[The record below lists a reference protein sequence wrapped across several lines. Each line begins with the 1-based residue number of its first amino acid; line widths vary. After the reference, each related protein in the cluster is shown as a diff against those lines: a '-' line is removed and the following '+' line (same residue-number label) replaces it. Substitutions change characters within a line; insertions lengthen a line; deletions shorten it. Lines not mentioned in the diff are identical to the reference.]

1 MMNYIP
7 CINSFVT
14 KRLRNLRKW
23 YTKNFPIYE
32 MIFLYQY
39 CQLWRRTLSWAAGN
53 IEVERLF
60 TAPEVQSLLK
70 KLTDVVPEKL
80 FSHRQISAL
89 QRPVVK
95 LMTENQLNQ
104 AYNFFDEK
112 SRKLLSMPPMLTPA
126 SEAVAVLAKD
136 ADISCHDTSKFV
148 FIDIE
153 SGLKER
159 ERTVAVREP
168 NGELRTA
175 SKSEKDRM
183 IRAYY
188 PKKYRCVK
196 LPKVFQTPYIEEAL
210 SRNQH
215 LFVLEW
221 ACVQF
226 EPDDPNFVRVC
237 KVVYDDLNSRELWW
251 DLQSTRFY
259 GPMVFYLCLNK
270 IIDSLL
276 MKLLRENRLEAAC
289 DLVSL
294 YNLVHA
300 NGVADVQEK
309 HIGKELLWIM
319 RRRNLAHFQS
329 INRARKG
336 ELYVKS
342 PSRALSWLPIKVME
356 VCKTLIFLRI
366 SAALLCPIMDCD
378 EVYNYWEPV
387 HMLVYGS
394 GMQTWEY
401 SPQYAIR
408 SYAFLLFFSIPAK
421 LMSNAFSSKLFLF
434 TLMRVW
440 ISAFTIASDIL
451 FAMVICKRLSSAVG
465 FYYLIFQSIG
475 CGSFLSGAAL
485 LPSSLAMAFTSCAYA
500 AWLSDRDEVAVWC
513 IAASALLC
521 WPFAA
526 LLGLPIALHM
536 IFCGQWRKLF
546 IHTLA
551 SGSFICAFMIPVD
564 SYFFGRLVIAPLNII
579 LYNVFGTGGP
589 NLYGTEPLSFYVKN
603 LWLNWNVVFLMSV
616 FSTPGL
622 LLLRYRRLN
631 DCVDIRKVW
640 PLYTGWTLWILVFF
654 TQPHKEERFLFPVY
668 PLLCATAA
676 IGMETYHRLLKQL
689 FGGNFCSFFQFI
701 FTALFFLLSVSRII
715 NLTVNFDGP
724 SEVYKR
730 IPHDFVPRK
739 LCVGKEWYR
748 FPSSFYLPDNVQL
761 HFLKSEFSGQ
771 LPKPFVSEPL
781 PARTRLIPTD
791 MHDDN
796 REELSRYVQL
806 NDCDFLVDLSTNR
819 STRFE
824 PDYMADRNVWKM
836 IYSKPFLL
844 LDRCSRWLRSY
855 YVPILQK
862 KHCSYGNYAV
872 LSKIR

>member
-1 MMNYIP
+1 
-7 CINSFVT
+7 
-14 KRLRNLRKW
+14 
-23 YTKNFPIYE
+23 
-32 MIFLYQY
+32 MIFLHQY

-80 FSHRQISAL
+80 FSQRQISAL
-89 QRPVVK
+89 KRPVVK
-95 LMTENQLNQ
+95 LMTENQLNL
-104 AYNFFDEK
+104 AYSFFDEK

-126 SEAVAVLAKD
+126 SETVAVLAKD

-153 SGLKER
+153 FGLKER

-175 SKSEKDRM
+175 SKSEKDRI

-188 PKKYRCVK
+188 PKKYRSVK
-196 LPKVFQTPYIEEAL
+196 LPKVFQTPYLEEAL

-215 LFVLEW
+215 LFVLKW

-276 MKLLRENRLEAAC
+276 MKFLREKRLEAAC

-294 YNLVHA
+294 YYLVHA
-300 NGVADVQEK
+300 NERAAVQEK
-309 HIGKELLWIM
+309 DIGKELLWNYAEKDSLV
-319 RRRNLAHFQS
+319 RTKLEDLLRLVTND
-329 INRARKG
+329 
-336 ELYVKS
+336 EKS
-342 PSRALSWLPIKVME
+342 AI
-356 VCKTLIFLRI
+356 
-366 SAALLCPIMDCD
+366 LCPIMDCD

-408 SYAFLLFFSIPAK
+408 SYAFLLFFSLPAK
-421 LMSNAFSSKLFLF
+421 LISSVFSSKLFLF

-440 ISAFTIASDIL
+440 ISAFTIACDVL
-451 FAMVICKRLSSAVG
+451 FAVVICKRLSSAVG

-500 AWLSDRDEVAVWC
+500 AWLSDRNTVAVWS

-536 IFCGQWRKLF
+536 MSCGQWRKLF
-546 IHTLA
+546 IHTIA
-551 SGSFICAFMIPVD
+551 SGCFICAFMIPVD

-579 LYNVFGTGGP
+579 LYNVFGTDGP
-589 NLYGTEPLSFYVKN
+589 NRYGTEPLSFYVKN

-622 LLLRYRRLN
+622 LFLGNRRPN
-631 DCVDIRKVW
+631 DHVDIRKVW
-640 PLYTGWTLWILVFF
+640 PLYMGWTLWILVFF
-654 TQPHKEERFLFPVY
+654 TQPHKEERFLFPMY

-676 IGMETYHRLLKQL
+676 IGMEMYHRILKQL
-689 FGGNFCSFFQFI
+689 FGGKFRSFFQFI
-701 FTALFFLLSVSRII
+701 FIALFFLLSISRIV

-730 IPHDFVPRK
+730 VPDDFVPRN
-739 LCVGKEWYR
+739 L
-748 FPSSFYLPDNVQL
+748 SFYLPANVQL

-771 LPKPFVSEPL
+771 LPKPFVLEPL
-781 PARTRLIPTD
+781 PARTRLLPTD

-806 NDCDFLVDLSTNR
+806 NECDFLVDLSTNR
-819 STRFE
+819 STRLE
-824 PDYMADRNVWKM
+824 PDYMADRNAWKI

-844 LDRCSRWLRSY
+844 LDRCNRWLRSY

-862 KHCSYGNYAV
+862 KYCSYGNYAI
-872 LSKIR
+872 LSKIH

>member
-1 MMNYIP
+1 
-7 CINSFVT
+7 
-14 KRLRNLRKW
+14 
-23 YTKNFPIYE
+23 
-32 MIFLYQY
+32 MIFLHQY

-80 FSHRQISAL
+80 FSQRQISAL
-89 QRPVVK
+89 KRPVMK
-95 LMTENQLNQ
+95 LMTENQLNR
-104 AYNFFDEK
+104 AYSFFDEK

-153 SGLKER
+153 FGLKER

-175 SKSEKDRM
+175 SKSEKDRI

-188 PKKYRCVK
+188 PKKYRSVK
-196 LPKVFQTPYIEEAL
+196 LPKVFQTPYLEEAL

-276 MKLLRENRLEAAC
+276 MKFLREKRLEAAC

-294 YNLVHA
+294 YYLVHA
-300 NGVADVQEK
+300 NERAAVQEK
-309 HIGKELLWIM
+309 DIGKELLWNYAEKDSLVRTKLEDLLRLVTNDEKYM

-329 INRARKG
+329 ITRVYKG
-336 ELYVKS
+336 ESYVKLS
-342 PSRALSWLPIKVME
+342 SRALSSLPIKVME
-356 VCKTLIFLRI
+356 VCKALIFLRI

-408 SYAFLLFFSIPAK
+408 SYAFLLFFSLPAK
-421 LMSNAFSSKLFLF
+421 LISSVFSSKLFLF

-440 ISAFTIASDIL
+440 ISAFTIACDVL
-451 FAMVICKRLSSAVG
+451 FAVVICKRLSSAVG

-500 AWLSDRDEVAVWC
+500 ACLSDRNTVAVWS

-536 IFCGQWRKLF
+536 MSCGQWRKLF
-546 IHTLA
+546 IHTIA
-551 SGSFICAFMIPVD
+551 SGCFICAFMIPVD

-579 LYNVFGTGGP
+579 LYNVFGTDGP
-589 NLYGTEPLSFYVKN
+589 NRYGTEPLSFYVKN

-622 LLLRYRRLN
+622 LFLGNRRPN
-631 DCVDIRKVW
+631 DHVDIRKVW
-640 PLYTGWTLWILVFF
+640 PLYMGWTLWILVFF
-654 TQPHKEERFLFPVY
+654 TQPHKEERFLFPMY

-676 IGMETYHRLLKQL
+676 IGMEMYHRILKQL
-689 FGGNFCSFFQFI
+689 FGGKFRSFFQFI
-701 FTALFFLLSVSRII
+701 FIALFFLLSISRIV

-730 IPHDFVPRK
+730 IPDDFVPRN

-748 FPSSFYLPDNVQL
+748 FPSSFYLPANVQL

-771 LPKPFVSEPL
+771 LPKPFVLEPL
-781 PARTRLIPTD
+781 PARTRLLPTD

-806 NDCDFLVDLSTNR
+806 NECDFLVDLSTNR
-819 STRFE
+819 STRLE
-824 PDYMADRNVWKM
+824 PDYMADRNAWKI
-836 IYSKPFLL
+836 IYNKPFLL
-844 LDRCSRWLRSY
+844 LDRCNRWLRSY

-862 KHCSYGNYAV
+862 KYCSYGNYAI
-872 LSKIR
+872 LSKIH